1 MDLAS
6 AHERC
11 LLTGRY
17 ECRVL
22 VKETAGTAAWCP
34 LVGGV
39 RLWEVSVGG
48 GSTVAIFLVACG
60 LPVARKQLLITFL
73 ISSLFNTF
81 TVYCFY

>member
-6 AHERC
+6 AYERC

-17 ECRVL
+17 
-22 VKETAGTAAWCP
+22 ETAGTAAWCP

-60 LPVARKQLLITFL
+60 LPVARKQL
-73 ISSLFNTF
+73 
-81 TVYCFY
+81 